1 MLNDQKIKFGKF
13 LLMDFEVPH
22 VLPNSNL
29 IMACHISGVH
39 DVNRNITLED
49 DNYELVRD
57 WAESVSALNL
67 QGLIFHNNLSPETCN
82 KYKNKYIS
90 FIKINY
96 NSQFNPNVYRY
107 FIYNEFLQKYINH
120 LNGIFVTD
128 VSDVT
133 LVNNP
138 FIDPFYIENPT
149 SIFCGDE
156 PKILNN
162 DWMVAHSTHLRT
174 QISDFVE
181 YENRFGQ
188 DVLLNC
194 GIIGGNAPLF
204 KDFIQKLCI
213 IHKQANSN
221 NQTAFT
227 GDMGAFNYLARTQY
241 NEQLKYGAPV
251 NTIFKMY
258 EKHRT
263 DCWFR
268 HK

>member
-1 MLNDQKIKFGKF
+1 MN
-13 LLMDFEVPH
+13 FELPH
-22 VLPNSNL
+22 FLPNSNL
-29 IMACHISGVH
+29 LMACHITGVH

-49 DNYELVRD
+49 DNYDLVRD
-57 WAESVSALNL
+57 WTESVAALNL
-67 QGLIFHNNLSPETCN
+67 QGIIFHNNFSLETCN
-82 KYKNKYIS
+82 KYRNKFIH
-90 FIKINY
+90 FIKVDY

-107 FIYNEFLQKYINH
+107 FIYNQFLKKYLVH
-120 LNGIFVTD
+120 FNGIFVTD
-128 VSDVT
+128 VSDVV
-133 LVNNP
+133 LIN
-138 FIDPFYIENPT
+138 DPFVDPYYINNPT

-156 PKILNN
+156 PKILDN
-162 DWMVAHSTHLRT
+162 DWMVAHSTHLRN
-174 QISDFVE
+174 QISDFEE

-194 GIIGGNAPLF
+194 GVIGGNATLF

-213 IHKQANSN
+213 IHQQANCN

-227 GDMGAFNYLARTQY
+227 GDMGAFNYLARTQF
-241 NEQLKYGAPV
+241 NEYLKHGAPV

-258 EKHRT
+258 ETERT